1 MSQPRQAPH
10 PIDPCRN
17 RSGSTLAKHRFV
29 KIDADQGVDAYEAAV
44 DGAAPIMGVTLQE
57 IEDGANGD
65 IAKGGHVILE
75 AGGAVTVG
83 ARLTAG
89 TGGKAVAT
97 TTAAHHVGAIAK
109 QATTSGDGDLIE
121 CEFVGGAVKYGA

>member
-17 RSGSTLAKHRFV
+17 RSGSTMPKHRFV
-29 KIDADQGVDAYEAAV
+29 VIDVDQGVDAYELASTTT
-44 DGAAPIMGVTLQE
+44 APIMGVTLQE

-65 IAKGGHVILE
+65 IAKGGHVIVE
-75 AGGAVTVG
+75 AGGDITVG
-83 ARLTAG
+83 ARLTAT

-97 TTAAHHVGAIAK
+97 TTAANHIGAIAK
-109 QATTSGDGDLIE
+109 QAGGDGDLIE
-121 CEFVGGAVKYGA
+121 CEFVGGATKYGA